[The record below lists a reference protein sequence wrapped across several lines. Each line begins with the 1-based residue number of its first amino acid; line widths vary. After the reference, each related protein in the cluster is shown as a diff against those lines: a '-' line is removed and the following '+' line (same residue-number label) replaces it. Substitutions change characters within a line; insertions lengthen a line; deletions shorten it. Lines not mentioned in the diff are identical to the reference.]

1 MVSSN
6 DTTAI
11 ELEAR
16 QEPSIGLRRV
26 LTANPSAESDNVVQS
41 SLLAD
46 STAPDGNY
54 GWVVVFGC
62 SVITFWFVGTCYS
75 WGIIQAAL
83 LKQGLSSST
92 TLSFVGSLTVSF
104 NSTLA
109 IINARVIR
117 RLGARSMA
125 LLGVSLLGLGEIL
138 SGFLTHHIGGLFV
151 TVGIIMG
158 IGTRWVMLTAC
169 ASHT

>member
-1 MVSSN
+1 MATLN
-6 DTTAI
+6 ETTVL
-11 ELEAR
+11 ELESR
-16 QEPSIGLRRV
+16 QAPSIGSRRI
-26 LTANPSAESDNVVQS
+26 NPSPAESDNVVQS

-62 SVITFWFVGTCYS
+62 SVIAFWFVGTSYS

-83 LKQGLSSST
+83 VKQHLSSTS
-92 TLSFVGSLTVSF
+92 TLSFVGSLAVSF

-117 RLGARSMA
+117 KVGARSMG
-125 LLGVSLLGLGEIL
+125 LLGVALLGLGAIL
-138 SGFLTHHIGGLFV
+138 SGFLTHRLGGLFV
-151 TVGIIMG
+151 TVGVIMG
-158 IGTRWVMLTAC
+158 TGTR
-169 ASHT
+169 